1 MKDFQQR
8 LAEAPILVVDDVEA
22 NVILLEN
29 LLRQRGYQNVRT
41 TSDPLQVKPLHAEVD
56 FALILL
62 DMQMPKLDGLGVL
75 GQLRQQ
81 ADTSPLPVLVITAQT
96 DSEVRLRA
104 LELGARDYV
113 TKPFVVAEL
122 SQRIRNLLEVELAY
136 RDRMAY
142 ANVLEE
148 EVRQR
153 TREIEATQNEI
164 LRRLALAGEYRDNE
178 TGNHVMRVSHSSR
191 ALAIAFGLD
200 ERTAELILHA
210 SPMHDV
216 GKIGVPDYILLYPG
230 RLQGEELKRM
240 RSHVEIGGRIL
251 DGHDAPVM
259 RMAHRIA
266 MAHHERWDGAGYPKG
281 LAGEDI
287 PVEARIVAI
296 CDVFDALTSPRPY
309 KAAWT
314 IDDAANYLREQSGRH
329 FDPRLVGCFLD
340 ILPDVIAIR
349 DSYTDLPEPELPIDD
364 RIDVQR

>member
-1 MKDFQQR
+1 MKNFLQR
-8 LAEAPILVVDDVEA
+8 LAEAPILVVDDTEA

-29 LLRQRGYQNVRT
+29 LLRQRGYQNVHT
-41 TSDPLQVKPLHAEVD
+41 TSDPLQVSSLHEQFE

-75 GQLRQQ
+75 GQLRERKP
-81 ADTSPLPVLVITAQT
+81 DSPLPVLVITAQT
-96 DSEVRLRA
+96 DAETRLRA

-136 RDRMAY
+136 RDRLAY
-142 ANVLEE
+142 ASVLEE

-178 TGNHVMRVSHSSR
+178 TGNHVMRVSHSAR
-191 ALAIAFGLD
+191 ALAKAIGLD

-216 GKIGVPDYILLYPG
+216 GKIGVPDYILLHPG
-230 RLQGEELKRM
+230 RLQGEELRRM
-240 RSHVEIGGRIL
+240 RTHVEIGGRIL

-287 PVEARIVAI
+287 PIEARIVAI

-309 KAAWT
+309 KAAWS
-314 IDDAANYLREQSGRH
+314 IDDASNYLRDQAGRH
-329 FDPRLVGCFLD
+329 FDPRLVASFMA
-340 ILPDVIAIR
+340 ILPEVIAIR
-349 DSYTDLPEPELPIDD
+349 DNYLDLPEPELPIDD
-364 RIDVQR
+364 RIDIQR